1 MKFAFITCVE
11 IGLNCM
17 KEIYRVGSNLDLVIS
32 LSDEKGT
39 KKSGRVYL
47 DEFCEEKGIELF
59 KVNNINDSCC
69 QKKINEHEIDWLFII
84 GWSQIAKSNLLKAP
98 KKGIIGAHPTL
109 LPQGRGRASIPWA
122 ILKNL
127 KYTGVSF
134 FKINEGVDT
143 GEIISQHIIKLKDNE
158 TAGSLYKK
166 VIDSHKKG
174 ISTIIPKLINSKITL
189 LEQNELNATYWPGR
203 KPEDGEINLLGSV
216 YDAERLIRATTKPYP
231 GAYFRKNSK
240 KVIIWKAKILKKGFR
255 NVDYSFR
262 NILEFKDGLL
272 NIEEMEFFN

>member
-11 IGLNCM
+11 IGLNCI
-17 KEIYRVGSNLDLVIS
+17 KEIYRIGSKLDLVIS
-32 LSDEKGT
+32 LSDEKSP

-47 DEFCEEKGIELF
+47 DEFCDEKGIELF

-69 QKKINEHEIDWLFII
+69 QKKIADHEIDWLFII
-84 GWSQIAKSNLLKAP
+84 GWSQIAKPNLLKAP

-143 GEIISQHIIKLKDNE
+143 GEIISQNIIKLKDNE
-158 TAGSLYKK
+158 TASSLYKK

-174 ISTIIPKLINSKITL
+174 ISKIIPKLINSKITL
-189 LEQNELNATYWPGR
+189 LKQNELNATYWPGR

-231 GAYFRKNSK
+231 GAYFFRNSQK
-240 KVIIWKAKILKKGFR
+240 IIIWKAKILKKDFR
-255 NVDYSFR
+255 NEEYPLR
-262 NILEFKDGLL
+262 NMLEFKDGLL
-272 NIEEMEFFN
+272 NIEEMDILN

>member
-17 KEIYRVGSNLDLVIS
+17 KEIYRIGSKLDLVIT
-32 LSDEKGT
+32 LSDQQAQN
-39 KKSGRVYL
+39 KSGRVYL
-47 DEFCEEKGIELF
+47 DEFCEEKSIELF

-143 GEIISQHIIKLKDNE
+143 GEIISQHKIKLKDNE

-174 ISTIIPKLINSKITL
+174 ISIIIPKLINSKITL

-231 GAYFRKNSK
+231 GAYFLKNSK

-272 NIEEMEFFN
+272 NIEEMEFLN